1 MKFNRVALALTSVLA
16 AGGCSEAWSHSFV
29 RTDPPAAVDGVSVA
43 LVARQC
49 DRQADPNWQT
59 YADVLGLDVDM
70 RVINAA
76 GSSVTFDPAK
86 VRLLADGRAR
96 APHRSDS
103 VETIPAGG
111 SKTFTVHFLEYDD
124 NLACNVPMSL
134 AIAGAAEIGSMPV
147 PLRPLNFL
155 ASRTDI

>member
-1 MKFNRVALALTSVLA
+1 MKLSRIALGLASVLA

-49 DRQADPNWQT
+49 DRQVDPNWQT

-70 RVINAA
+70 RVTNAA
-76 GSSVTFDPAK
+76 GSAVTFDPAK

-103 VETIPAGG
+103 EETIPAGT
-111 SKTFTVHFLEYDD
+111 SRTFTVHFLELDD
-124 NLACNVPMSL
+124 NLACNVPMAL
-134 AIAGAAEIGSMPV
+134 AVAGAAEIGSLPV